1 MACRYYDD
9 AIIDKLK
16 KWVPEKS
23 NLRVLK
29 PDETKRL
36 FETIADDTKD
46 SKIKL
51 PVIALSRSKDIQLQ
65 LNIKNSRSFDG
76 LILNKKVWD
85 SESQSWKIINDKGI
99 TAHINIIPVLLNY
112 QLDIY
117 TKTYD
122 ECDEYVRQF
131 LFKLINNPVIYI
143 EIPYNDSVYG
153 DITLQ
158 HIANIRVL
166 PTVSDTTDIAEHLF
180 AGQFTRYSIQL
191 ELQDAFLFSIP
202 YKNNWKF
209 GGAELALTDKLS
221 KPIYEDIV
229 EPVDL
234 E

>member
-1 MACRYYDD
+1 M
-9 AIIDKLK
+9 
-16 KWVPEKS
+16 PEKS

-131 LFKLINNPVIYI
+131 LFKLIYNPVIYI

-180 AGQFTRYSIQL
+180 ES
-191 ELQDAFLFSIP
+191 
-202 YKNNWKF
+202 
-209 GGAELALTDKLS
+209 
-221 KPIYEDIV
+221 
-229 EPVDL
+229 VDL
-234 E
+234 WNIIQY